1 MTKIQCLNCK
11 DIIES
16 KRRHEWVACSCF
28 SNTEDCTGIYID
40 GGNDYCRVGGNINN
54 IKFIEETT
62 HDSKK
67 A

>member
-1 MTKIQCLNCK
+1 MSKIQCRHCK

-16 KRRHEWVACSCF
+16 KSRHDFVTCSCF
-28 SNTEDCTGIYID
+28 KDAADTTGVFVD

-54 IKFIEETT
+54 VILIEESK